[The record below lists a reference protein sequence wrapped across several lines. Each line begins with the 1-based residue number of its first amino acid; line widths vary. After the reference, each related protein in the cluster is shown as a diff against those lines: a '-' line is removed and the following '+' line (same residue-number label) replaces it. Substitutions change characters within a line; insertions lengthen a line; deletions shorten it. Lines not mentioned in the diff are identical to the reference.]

1 VNTDNVTVEVRE
13 QPVANAGPD
22 QVLDFVFETRMNA
35 GALKQ
40 NETGIWSV
48 IESEGRISS
57 PNAPNSRVYDLS
69 IEDNVFLWTVSNGVC
84 PESSDTV
91 HIWVNNLIIPSLIT
105 PNRDGNND
113 FFVIKGLETIGKAS
127 LTIFNRWGGR
137 VYENDE
143 YDNSW
148 EGVDDKENPLP
159 DDTYFYVL
167 KPVNGKAIKGYLV
180 IRR

>member
-1 VNTDNVTVEVRE
+1 
-13 QPVANAGPD
+13 
-22 QVLDFVFETRMNA
+22 
-35 GALKQ
+35 
-40 NETGIWSV
+40 V
-48 IESEGRISS
+48 IESEGCILN
-57 PNAPNSRVYDLS
+57 PNAPKSRVTDLS
-69 IEDNVFLWTVSNGVC
+69 IEDNVFLWTVSNEIC

-113 FFVIKGLETIGKAS
+113 FFVIKGLETIGSAS